1 MSWSNIW
8 NTIKAFFVGN
18 IWNIVKFFAILVI
31 GICVIK
37 ICLNILKRVMSK
49 THMEKVTQGF
59 LYAILKFILYL
70 ALMLLLLST
79 IGVSMSGVLTTFSA
93 LVLAIGMALQ
103 SNISNLANGIVIISS
118 HIFKKGDYI
127 SVNGVEGSVENINF
141 LFTTLITPDNK
152 KITMP
157 NSDVINNA
165 LTNYGA
171 NSIRRVDFTFGV
183 AYESDVELVKKVITD
198 VMHSNGSV
206 RLDKPIFCRMKYMKD
221 SCIEF
226 FANCWV
232 DSEDYWDVYYYVMEN
247 VFNEF
252 KRNNISVPYNQIE
265 MRERRDEVVMP
276 VIGSSLPERVEKE
289 RKVQKHGID
298 LENDDIMSLFK
309 HASHGEGKSKE
320 KNRKKKIDTKIEK
333 DGKVDNDSKVG

>member
-1 MSWSNIW
+1 MKSYTSDNRKQIAK
-8 NTIKAFFVGN
+8 NTFLLYIRMLFMM
-18 IWNIVKFFAILVI
+18 IVSLYTSRVILNVLGVDLTGIVAALAACAVAI
-31 GICVIK
+31 G
-37 ICLNILKRVMSK
+37 
-49 THMEKVTQGF
+49 
-59 LYAILKFILYL
+59 L
-70 ALMLLLLST
+70 ALENSL
-79 IGVSMSGVLTTFSA
+79 
-93 LVLAIGMALQ
+93 
-103 SNISNLANGIVIISS
+103 SNLASGLILISS
-118 HIFKKGDYI
+118 KMINCGDYI

-183 AYESDVELVKKVITD
+183 AYESDVELVKKIVTD

-298 LENDDIMSLFK
+298 LENDDIISLFK
-309 HASHGEGKSKE
+309 HANHGKGKIKE
-320 KNRKKKIDTKIEK
+320 KNRKKKIDMKIEK